1 MSRLPTW
8 IQNYRT
14 LPRPVVLFACGQFMI
29 NLITATQFLLLNLF
43 LKQEGFDDPTIAA
56 LGSNRFLAALV
67 LALPAGL
74 WLRGK
79 PLKPVIIIGSILYP
93 IATLASIEFS
103 RLGMLNAATIGFL
116 GTGVAILMINVASLP
131 MILRLTPDDRSS
143 EALSLLFATWAAAS
157 ICGSVLSTALQA
169 IGTIE
174 IGSHTFLLNE
184 HFTLVAVTI
193 IAFSA
198 PFLYAR
204 LPNSPPTP
212 QSLKHWMHIP
222 RNDIPVILR
231 SIFPTVCIATG
242 AGLSIQFLNLFFS
255 NVHDVS
261 ARDYSAYSFFSN
273 ILVFFIGLSVPEIKR
288 RLGWRG
294 AILGVQTIAMLL
306 LVLLGFTELMR
317 TISWALPLAIFCF
330 ILRQPLM
337 NMAAPSTSEL
347 IMRYVGEH
355 NRELLSACNGA
366 MWSGAWWIAARSFQ
380 ILRANDFPY
389 WQIFLMTAGLY
400 LVGTISY
407 LGLIRAVE
415 KTDSNAEDN
424 PSIPVSEPP

>member
-1 MSRLPTW
+1 MPRLPTW
-8 IQNYRT
+8 IQNYRS

-79 PLKPVIIIGSILYP
+79 PLKPVIIAGSILYP

-103 RLGMLNAATIGFL
+103 RLGMLNYATVSFL

-157 ICGSVLSTALQA
+157 ICGSVLSTILQA
-169 IGTIE
+169 IGSVQL
-174 IGSHTFLLNE
+174 GSFLLPLNE
-184 HFTLVAVTI
+184 HTTLVTVTL
-193 IAFSA
+193 IACSA

-204 LPNSPPTP
+204 LPNSPPTQ

-222 RNDIPVILR
+222 RHDIPVILR

-255 NVHDVS
+255 NVHNVS

-273 ILVFFIGLSVPEIKR
+273 LLVLFIGLSVPEIKR

-306 LVLLGFTELMR
+306 LVVLGLTELMR
-317 TISWALPLAIFCF
+317 AITWALPLATFCF

-366 MWSGAWWIAARSFQ
+366 MWSGAWWISARSFQ
-380 ILRANDFPY
+380 LLRANDFPY

-400 LVGTISY
+400 LIGTFSY
-407 LGLIRAVE
+407 LGLIRSVE
-415 KTDSNAEDN
+415 KDATKSDDDDSFPISQ
-424 PSIPVSEPP
+424 PS